1 MQTIT
6 FLIPVYNNASTI
18 GILCDNIQQI
28 ILKHTTPVINI
39 LLVDDA
45 STDESFEVMK
55 KIQQQYSNVSILQLS
70 YNHTQQYAFFAAAH
84 YIKSD
89 FLIYISADLQEDLL
103 VVQKYLHEI
112 EQHTKADLIIGFRE
126 QNNDFLIF
134 RILSKLFYK
143 LIKIKL
149 PNMPEGGFDTG
160 CVSKVLLQ
168 NFIRNFK
175 RKDLVQAT
183 LLNSAVYIKLI
194 PYTRLKS
201 SSDGLKIKSLI
212 FKIKYFIFSL
222 MSVYS
227 LKNNTETPYF
237 SVKQYLP

>member
-18 GILCDNIQQI
+18 KLLCNNIQQI
-28 ILKHTTPVINI
+28 ILKHTKSVVNI

-45 STDESFEVMK
+45 STDESFEIMK
-55 KIQQQYSNVSILQLS
+55 QIKQQYSNVSILQLN

-84 YIKSD
+84 YIESD
-89 FLIYISADLQEDLL
+89 FLIYISADLQEDL
-103 VVQKYLHEI
+103 VVVEKYLDEI
-112 EQHTKADLIIGFRE
+112 EQYTNADLIIGFRE
-126 QNNDFLIF
+126 HNNDFLIF
-134 RILSKLFYK
+134 RVISKLFYK

-160 CVSKVLLQ
+160 CVNKFLLQ
-168 NFIRNFK
+168 IFIQNFK
-175 RKDLVQAT
+175 KRDLVQAT
-183 LLNSAVYIKLI
+183 LLNNAKKIKLI

-201 SSDGLKIKSLI
+201 SSKGFKIKSLI

-222 MSVYS
+222 ISVYS
-227 LKNNTETPYF
+227 NKKNTESISF
-237 SVKQYLP
+237 SIKQYIP